1 MKKNGY
7 LRRFLAMFLALVMIM
22 ADSSVT
28 TFAATVG
35 MVKQQNAT
43 AESSSQCSVQINVAE
58 ELDLEQ
64 FLNDYKYIMLGTSAP
79 KDWPYIKAT
88 SSIEEISTTETI
100 VLNNVAEGTERKI
113 YFLQGKENWQWGDYK
128 TDGDTFQQGENKFK
142 ISVSE
147 TAGNLTVNINKV
159 EIISH
164 TVQITADADF
174 DFAAFTNEYKYVA
187 LGQATSLGV
196 KAVSTIEEINSA
208 TNSAT
213 VKVDGDI
220 NIGTDIS
227 VYFVKENNE
236 WALNSGLTDGSKY
249 KKDKNRFRIS
259 VTAAQNNNWNVSI
272 TKEIFSAGPT
282 VDYASVLGNA
292 LHYGIVANDFEAGG
306 HMEANLAVGTLRGSS
321 NMNSSKNSGGNGVT
335 LIGEYVDNGWFIEPN
350 VKSTGDLIIYTTEEA
365 LERFH
370 FNMRQNPKGVVIDT
384 TTYTKEE
391 IQAIVRNMV
400 NDTIRTSEGLNL
412 SAEQYGISYSEAQ
425 ENGVLDLTGSPAGTY
440 YINFKNG
447 EYANSN
453 LQFEINGNQN
463 IVLNIPDTTVTAKAY
478 TLKIDGVDYDTKDA
492 VSDIDGG
499 RPYEPSEKVIYNFPN
514 AADVKLG
521 NLEGTILAP
530 KAYVYND
537 GVGAGCIV
545 GNKVKIS
552 GSEWHC
558 VSKDIPEV
566 ISYALKAKKLVN
578 GNAPSANEN
587 GKFTFELYQ
596 INDDGSETRV
606 DEKTNGD
613 GGLVLFDTFGNITK
627 LGTYWYKIVEKKV
640 EGYTT
645 DATIYYAEVK
655 VEVDSNNG
663 VITSKNAKVTYHR
676 DSKTGDTVT
685 IATFNNIKKQN
696 ETSAN
701 IKVKKTFTNGAADKK
716 FNFVL
721 TSIDN
726 APMPEGSADG
736 KKTIS
741 VSQNDGVQ
749 NFGEIKYTTAG
760 TYKYE
765 VVEDSSEQVAGITY
779 DNHKWTVTVTV
790 PEDFSTPTVT
800 YSRNDGATSTID
812 AEFTNSEEKTSVSV
826 RKVWT
831 DSDNQ
836 DGIRPDAITVQL
848 YAGETAQGAAVE
860 LNEANNWSYTWTGL
874 ADKADGEK
882 IIYKVDE
889 VTVPEGYT
897 KTVTANENKT
907 EYVITNTHETEKTEA
922 TVKKVWDDSND
933 QDGIRPKELTVTLMN
948 GNTVV
953 GTVTLNEANG
963 WSGTIDNLEK
973 KAGGKDIE
981 YTWTEGRM
989 PEGYSLTN
997 TAKGEGNV
1005 TTLTN
1010 SYTPGKTSIS
1020 VRKVWTDSDNQDG
1033 IRPDA
1038 ITVQLYAGETAQGAA
1053 VELNEAN
1060 NWSYTWTGL
1069 ADKADGEKII
1079 YKVDEVTVPEG
1090 YTKTVTANENK
1101 TEYVIT
1107 NTHETEK
1114 TEATVKKVW
1123 DDSNDQDGIR
1133 PKELT
1138 VTLMNGNTVVGT
1150 VTLNEANGWSGTI
1163 DNLEKKAGGKDI
1175 EYTWTEGRMPE
1186 GYSLTNTAKGEG
1198 NVTTLTNTYVPET
1211 VSITGTKTW
1220 DDANNQDGKRPTSI
1234 KINLL
1239 ANGNVVKSLDVT
1251 AATNWNYSFTD
1262 LPKYETGTEI
1272 KYTVEEE
1279 AVADYETKV
1288 EDYNI
1293 TNTHKPETTSISG
1306 TKTWNDSDN
1315 QDGKRPESITV
1326 NLLAD
1331 GKITATKTV
1340 TAKDNWTYSFTDLP
1354 KYANGQEIT
1363 YTVNEI
1369 PVPEYTT
1376 TYNNYDITNS
1386 YTPGQTSASV
1396 TKIWADADNQDGIRP
1411 ESITVAL
1418 LADGKATDTTV
1429 TLNAA
1434 NNWTQTVTG
1443 LPEKADGEYITYTWT
1458 EVDVPEGYSLTGTS
1472 KTGIVTTLTN
1482 THTPELTSITGT
1494 KTWEDA
1500 DNQDGKRPESITVN
1514 LFADGTLLKS
1524 QTVSA
1529 DTDGNWSYSFTD
1541 LPKYA
1546 NGQEIIYTVTED
1558 AVEGYTTELDGNNI
1572 INTHQPE
1579 TTEITGTKTWNDA
1592 NNQDGKRPESITV
1605 ILLANGAEK
1614 DRQTVTADE
1623 AGNWTY
1629 TFKDLPKY
1637 ANGQEITYTVAE
1649 EEVTD
1654 YTTTYDGNN
1663 ITNRYTP
1670 GKTSATV
1677 TKIWND
1683 ADNQDGKRPESITVS
1698 LLADGEAIGETV
1710 TLSAENN
1717 WTQTVSDLPE
1727 KANGKAIEYTWTE
1740 EALPEGYELTDNSK
1754 NGTVTTLTNTYAP
1767 ETVSITGTK
1776 TWDDADN
1783 QDGKRPE
1790 SIIINLLANGEI
1802 AASQTVTADG
1812 AGNWTYTFTDLPK
1825 YANGEEITYTVIEEA
1840 VEGYETS
1847 VDGFNITNAYTTE
1860 TTEVK
1865 GTKTWNDSDNQD
1877 GKRPES
1883 ITVRLLANGEEK
1895 DSKTVTADENGNW
1908 TYSFENLPKYEAGKE
1923 IAYTVTE
1930 DAVADYTTEIT
1941 GYDITNSYA
1950 PGKTSVTVTK
1960 AWADNNDRDG
1970 HRPKEIKVQLKADGE
1985 NSGEEITL
1993 NAENKW
1999 TYTWSDLDQKKAGKD
2014 IVYTVEETSETTGY
2028 ISEVTGDAAEGFVI
2042 TNTITSVKISK
2053 VDITDQKELAG
2064 AHIQVID
2071 KDGNVVDEW
2080 DSTWESHEV
2089 TGLKTGETYTLRETV
2104 APDGYAVTADTTFV
2118 LKEDGTLDK
2127 DNTST
2132 TIADD
2137 GRLLVEDSRTFVKV
2151 SKVDISDGEEL
2162 EGAHIQIIDGDGN
2175 IVDEWDST
2183 KEAHV
2188 TEKLKIGKTYTLRE
2202 TVAPDGYLLTNDTT
2216 FVLKED
2222 GTVDTEKTTT
2232 VSKDGVL
2239 LVQDSLA
2246 TSASIAVTKRLTYV
2260 GENLVAKDQTF
2271 YVALYS
2277 DKECTKRVSDVKA
2290 LEFKNADASTVVFS
2304 ENIKAGKTYYI
2315 AECTEDG
2322 ISQVIGALADGTT
2335 YEAVFGDGNS
2345 TTVTEAD
2352 GTTTVSF
2359 ENVFSSFPPDGFYR
2373 QGQLTITKRVLG
2385 ADGDTK
2391 NSDKVFYA
2399 GIFDDAAHTQLSQ
2412 QVEQNIIELKMDGG
2426 YEVSEIINVGLAQPG
2441 TKVTLYVTETD
2452 SNGKPIAGSEDF
2464 GYKVSV
2470 SADSVT
2476 IDDTNMTAEVV
2487 ITNQEEATETPTP
2500 TPSSDDG
2507 NGGGSEDHSSSYGGK
2522 SPKTGDDTPIG
2533 TYLMLLLAA
2542 AMLAAET
2549 ERRRRRNKR

>member
-812 AEFTNSEEKTSVSV
+812 AEFTNSEEKTSV
-826 RKVWT
+826 
-831 DSDNQ
+831 
-836 DGIRPDAITVQL
+836 
-848 YAGETAQGAAVE
+848 
-860 LNEANNWSYTWTGL
+860 
-874 ADKADGEK
+874 
-882 IIYKVDE
+882 
-889 VTVPEGYT
+889 
-897 KTVTANENKT
+897 
-907 EYVITNTHETEKTEA
+907 
-922 TVKKVWDDSND
+922 
-933 QDGIRPKELTVTLMN
+933 
-948 GNTVV
+948 
-953 GTVTLNEANG
+953 
-963 WSGTIDNLEK
+963 
-973 KAGGKDIE
+973 
-981 YTWTEGRM
+981 
-989 PEGYSLTN
+989 
-997 TAKGEGNV
+997 
-1005 TTLTN
+1005 
-1010 SYTPGKTSIS
+1010 S